1 MWACG
6 LGGTMRDCLRANA
19 GLLACFCVHCRC
31 GSLKPHLVSQRGVKN
46 CISYTASRYK
56 KHDTAIPLV
65 RSPLTI
71 LMIEWLRPSWRFPVF
86 FWLPPPE
93 ALALS
98 RGSDL

>member
-56 KHDTAIPLV
+56 KHNSLANATRLAYPHPCTTHHV
-65 RSPLTI
+65 HVHALTC
-71 LMIEWLRPSWRFPVF
+71 
-86 FWLPPPE
+86 
-93 ALALS
+93 
-98 RGSDL
+98 D